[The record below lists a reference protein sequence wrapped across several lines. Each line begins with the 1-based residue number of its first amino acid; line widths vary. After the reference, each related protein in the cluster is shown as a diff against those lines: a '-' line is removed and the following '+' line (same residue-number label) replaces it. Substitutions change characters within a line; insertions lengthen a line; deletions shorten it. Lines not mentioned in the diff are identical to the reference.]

1 MSITAGYLPT
11 PSPGRWTSPTRFTP
25 SLAGMVTSGSVVMS
39 AACAGAAA
47 PKMPPATATT
57 AATRADR
64 SRSTEGRVDPAA
76 RRRPGT
82 LLRER
87 ERARPG
93 GHAGAVEPD
102 RRPAPEFGLPRIE
115 LRAHRRIA

>member
-25 SLAGMVTSGSVVMS
+25 SLAGVVTSGSGVMS

-64 SRSTEGRVDPAA
+64 SRSTQGRVDRAA
-76 RRRPGT
+76 RRRAGS

-87 ERARPG
+87 ERDRPG
-93 GHAGAVEPD
+93 GHVGAVEPD
-102 RRPAPEFGLPRIE
+102 RHLAAGLGVTGLE
-115 LRAHRRIA
+115 LRTHRRIA